1 MLERRRRLIWIAM
14 GATVALTALWSA
26 GLAQP
31 ANAPFTDAQAAA
43 GRTAYAANCAS
54 CHQGNLAGVGEQPP
68 LAGAGFMSAWGRR
81 TTKEFYDD
89 IRAQMPYG
97 RGGSL
102 DAATYQNITAF
113 ILMANGAH
121 AGTQAFDGTE
131 TVRISAI
138 ANGQVPADIA
148 TPRRAAGGGDEGGA
162 AGRAPAMTLGQTL
175 VGNIKTYSPVSD
187 AMLVHPDPKD
197 WLIYRGNY
205 QAWSHSG
212 LKQVNEGN
220 VDQLQLKW
228 SWAMNEGGEN
238 ATGPTIHD
246 GIMFLA
252 NTSNTVQA
260 LDARTGELLW
270 ENRLGPLA
278 TRAYSALRSLA
289 VYDDKV
295 YINATDARLYALD
308 AKTGKVVW
316 KTDIAEPGKGFN
328 ETGGLIIAHGKVI
341 VGLTLC
347 RGQMPHCYI
356 SAYDARTGKQAWKFT
371 TIAAPGTPGGDT
383 WGDVPDD
390 MRAGGETWI
399 AGTYDPD
406 LNITYW
412 GTAQSKPWMQA
423 SRRSGTASTL
433 YANTTLAL
441 DADSGKLK
449 WYYSHAPGETFDLDE
464 VFERVL
470 IDHGAQKTLM
480 TIGKAGILWKL
491 DRVTGKFLDAKQT
504 VFQNVYSG
512 INKKTGQLIFRP
524 DVLAQKTNTWISS
537 CPSAA
542 GGHDWPPTSYDP
554 ANDLMIIPLNQSCNM
569 MLGHDVVQHTGV
581 VQPEGE
587 ERLFFAPGT
596 DGNMGRLA
604 AYRTSTMEPV
614 WSFQQR
620 SSFLTGVLST
630 DGNIAFVGDYDR
642 TFRAVQTTTGKTL
655 WTVRLPT
662 VVQGNPV
669 TYEAGGKQYIAI
681 TTGLGGGS
689 PFSKPSS
696 MLGELHHPDHGHAV
710 YVFALPD
717 KLAGKL
723 N

>member
-1 MLERRRRLIWIAM
+1 MRMREFRL
-14 GATVALTALWSA
+14 TVAAAALAAA
-26 GLAQP
+26 GLWMADGMAQT
-31 ANAPFTDAQAAA
+31 AEAPFTAAQALA
-43 GRTAYAANCAS
+43 GRAAYAASCAS
-54 CHQGNLAGVGEQPP
+54 CHQANLAGSGEQPA
-68 LAGAGFMSAWGRR
+68 LAGTSFMATWGKRSV
-81 TTKEFYDD
+81 KDFYED
-89 IRAQMPYG
+89 IRANMPYG
-97 RGGSL
+97 RAGSL
-102 DAATYQNITAF
+102 DTATYQNIAAF
-113 ILMANGAH
+113 VLSANGAKPG
-121 AGTQAFDGTE
+121 AKAFDGNAT
-131 TVRISAI
+131 TLISSI
-138 ANGQVPADIA
+138 ATGQVPAAIA
-148 TPRRAAGGGDEGGA
+148 AAKRGSGDEGEGGG
-162 AGRAPAMTLGQTL
+162 GRAPTMKLGQTL
-175 VGNIKTYSPVSD
+175 VGKIKNYTPVTE

-212 LKQVNEGN
+212 LSQINDRNAG
-220 VDQLQLKW
+220 QLQLKW

-260 LDARTGELLW
+260 LDAKTGELLW
-270 ENRLGPLA
+270 ENRLGPVA
-278 TRAYSALRSLA
+278 SRAYSALRSLA
-289 VYDDKV
+289 VYQDKV
-295 YINATDARLYALD
+295 YINATDARLYALN

-316 KTDIAEPGKGFN
+316 ETDIAPQGKGFN
-328 ETGGLIIAHGKVI
+328 ETGGLIVAHGKVI

-356 SAYDARTGKQAWKFT
+356 SAYDAETGKQAWKFS
-371 TIAAPGTPGGDT
+371 TIAAPGEPGGDT
-383 WGDVPDD
+383 WQGVPDD

-423 SRRSGTASTL
+423 SRKSGIASTL
-433 YANTTLAL
+433 YANSTLAL
-441 DADSGKLK
+441 DADTGKLK
-449 WYYSHAPGETFDLDE
+449 WSFSHAPGETFDLDE

-470 IDHGAQKTLM
+470 IDHGDQKTLM

-491 DRVTGKFLDAKQT
+491 DRVSGKFLDARQT
-504 VFQNVYSG
+504 VFQNVYDG
-512 INKKTGQLIFRP
+512 IDKKTGRLSFRP
-524 DVLAQKTNTWISS
+524 DVLAQKTNTWISA

-542 GGHDWPPTSYDP
+542 GGHDWPPTSYDK
-554 ANDLMIIPLNQSCNM
+554 ANDLIIIPLDQSCNL
-569 MLGHDVVQHTGV
+569 MLGHDVVQHTGTV
-581 VQPEGE
+581 NTEGD
-587 ERLFFAPGT
+587 ERVFFMPGT

-604 AYRTSTMEPV
+604 AYRTADMKPV

-620 SSFLTGVLST
+620 SPFLTGVLST
-630 DGNIAFVGDYDR
+630 DGNIALVGDYDR
-642 TFRAVQTTTGKTL
+642 VFRAVQTTTGKTL

-669 TYEAGGKQYIAI
+669 SYEVDGKQYIAI

-696 MLGELHHPDHGHAV
+696 MLGDVHHPDHGQAL

-717 KLAGKL
+717 TPS

>member
-1 MLERRRRLIWIAM
+1 MRALATTIA
-14 GATVALTALWSA
+14 ALTAGFWAVS
-26 GLAQP
+26 GWAQTSEG
-31 ANAPFTDAQAAA
+31 PFTEAQARA
-43 GRTAYAANCAS
+43 GRAAYAINCGG
-54 CHQGNLAGVGEQPP
+54 CHQQNLSGSGDQVP
-68 LAGAGFMSAWGRR
+68 LAGTTFMASWGRR
-81 TTKEFYDD
+81 PIKEFYDD
-89 IRAQMPYG
+89 IRANMPYG
-97 RGGSL
+97 RAGSL

-113 ILMANGAH
+113 ILSANGAKP
-121 AGTQAFDGTE
+121 GSKAFDG
-131 TVRISAI
+131 SA
-138 ANGQVPADIA
+138 ATLVSAVASGQVPADIA
-148 TPRRAAGGGDEGGA
+148 NPPRRAAADEGGGG
-162 AGRAPAMTLGQTL
+162 GRAPAMKLGHTL
-175 VGNIKTYSPVSD
+175 VGNIKEYRPITEE
-187 AMLVHPDPKD
+187 MLVHPDPND

-212 LKQVNEGN
+212 LSQVNDKN
-220 VDQLQLKW
+220 VEQLQLKW
-228 SWAMNEGGEN
+228 SWAMNEGGQN
-238 ATGPTIHD
+238 STGPTVHD

-260 LDARTGELLW
+260 LDAVTGELLW

-289 VYDDKV
+289 VFEDKV

-316 KTDIAEPGKGFN
+316 QTDIAPPGKGFN
-328 ETGGLIIAHGKVI
+328 ETGGVIVAHGKVI

-356 SAYDARTGKQAWKFT
+356 SAYDARTGKRAWMFT
-371 TIAAPGTPGGDT
+371 TIADKGTPGGDT

-399 AGTYDPD
+399 AGTYDPEQ
-406 LNITYW
+406 NITYW
-412 GTAQSKPWMQA
+412 GVAQAKPWMQA
-423 SRRSGTASTL
+423 SRRSGTAATL

-441 DADSGKLK
+441 DVDTGKLK
-449 WYYSHAPGETFDLDE
+449 WYFSHAPGETFDLDE

-491 DRVTGKFLDAKQT
+491 DRTTGKFLDARQT

-512 INKKTGQLIFRP
+512 INKKTGELSFRP
-524 DVLAQKTNTWISS
+524 EVLKQKTNTWLSA

-542 GGHDWPPTSYDP
+542 GGHDWPPTSYDQK
-554 ANDLMIIPLNQSCNM
+554 NDLILIPLNQSCNM
-569 MLGHDVVQHTGV
+569 MLGHDVAQHTGSIN
-581 VQPEGE
+581 PEGE
-587 ERLFFAPGT
+587 QRLFFMPGT

-604 AYRTSTMEPV
+604 AYRTADMKPV

-630 DGNIAFVGDYDR
+630 DGNVAFVGDFDR
-642 TFRAVQTTTGKTL
+642 VFRAVQTTTGKTL

-662 VVQGNPV
+662 TVQGNPV
-669 TYEAGGKQYIAI
+669 SFSVKGKQYIAI

-689 PFSKPSS
+689 PFSKPTS
-696 MLGELHHPDHGHAV
+696 MLGEVHNPDHGHAL

-717 KLAGKL
+717 KL

>member
-1 MLERRRRLIWIAM
+1 MRALVSLI
-14 GATVALTALWSA
+14 ATAAVTVGLWAVSGSAQTAE
-26 GLAQP
+26 G
-31 ANAPFTDAQAAA
+31 PFTQAQAEA
-43 GRTAYAANCAS
+43 GRTAYAANCGG
-54 CHQGNLAGVGEQPP
+54 CHQQNLSGSGDQVP
-68 LAGAGFMSAWGRR
+68 LAGTTFMASWGRR
-81 TTKEFYDD
+81 PVKEFYDD
-89 IRAQMPYG
+89 IRANMPYG
-97 RGGSL
+97 RAGSL

-113 ILMANGAH
+113 ILTANGAKP
-121 AGTQAFDGTE
+121 GSKSFDGTSM
-131 TVRISAI
+131 VRVSAI
-138 ANGQVPADIA
+138 ATGQVPADIA
-148 TPRRAAGGGDEGGA
+148 NPPRRANAENA
-162 AGRAPAMTLGQTL
+162 AGRAPAMKLGHTL
-175 VGNIKTYSPVSD
+175 VGNIKGYRPVTEE
-187 AMLVHPDPKD
+187 MLVHPDPND

-212 LKQVNEGN
+212 LSQINDKN

-228 SWAMNEGGEN
+228 SWAMNEGGQN
-238 ATGPTIHD
+238 STGPTIHD

-260 LDARTGELLW
+260 LDAVTGELLW
-270 ENRLGPLA
+270 ENRLGPVA

-289 VYDDKV
+289 VFEDKV

-316 KTDIAEPGKGFN
+316 QTDIAPPGRGFN
-328 ETGGLIIAHGKVI
+328 ETGGVIVAHGKVI

-356 SAYDARTGKQAWKFT
+356 SAYDARTGKRAWSFT
-371 TIAAPGTPGGDT
+371 TIADKGTPGGDT
-383 WGDVPDD
+383 WGDVPND

-399 AGTYDPD
+399 AGTYDPE

-412 GTAQSKPWMQA
+412 GTAQAKPWMQA
-423 SRRSGTASTL
+423 SRRSGAAATL
-433 YANTTLAL
+433 YANSTLAL
-441 DADSGKLK
+441 DVDTGKLK
-449 WYYSHAPGETFDLDE
+449 WYFSHAPGETFDLDE

-491 DRVTGKFLDAKQT
+491 DRTNGKFLDARQT
-504 VFQNVYSG
+504 VFQNVYDG
-512 INKKTGQLIFRP
+512 ISKKTGELSFRP
-524 DVLAQKTNTWISS
+524 DVLKQKTNTWISA

-542 GGHDWPPTSYDP
+542 GGHDWPPTSYDQKH
-554 ANDLMIIPLNQSCNM
+554 DLILIPLDQSCNL
-569 MLGHDVVQHTGV
+569 MLGHDVAQHTGV
-581 VQPEGE
+581 VNPEGE
-587 ERLFFAPGT
+587 ERVFFMPGT

-604 AYRTSTMEPV
+604 AYRTADMKPV

-620 SSFLTGVLST
+620 SPFLTGVLST
-630 DGNIAFVGDYDR
+630 DGDVAFVGDYDR
-642 TFRAVQTTTGKTL
+642 VFRAVQTTTGKTL

-662 VVQGNPV
+662 TVQGNPV
-669 TYEAGGKQYIAI
+669 SFSVKGKQYIAI

-689 PFSKPSS
+689 PFSKPSG
-696 MLGELHHPDHGHAV
+696 MLGEVHNPDHGHAL

-717 KLAGKL
+717 KL

>member
-1 MLERRRRLIWIAM
+1 MRHLGKYLT
-14 GATVALTALWSA
+14 GAAFMAAGAWAAT

-31 ANAPFTDAQAAA
+31 AAAPFTARQAEA
-43 GRTAYAANCAS
+43 GRVAYGANCAS
-54 CHQGNLAGVGEQPP
+54 CHQANLAGSGEQPA
-68 LAGAGFMSAWGRR
+68 LAGPQFMAAWGRR

-89 IRAQMPYG
+89 IRAEMPYG
-97 RGGSL
+97 KAGSL

-113 ILMANGAH
+113 VMSANGAKP
-121 AGTQAFDGTE
+121 GNSAFDGSQA
-131 TVRISAI
+131 VRISAI
-138 ANGQVPADIA
+138 ATGQVPPAIA
-148 TPRRAAGGGDEGGA
+148 NARRGGGDDEGGGG
-162 AGRAPAMTLGQTL
+162 AGRAPAMRLGQTL
-175 VGNIKTYSPVSD
+175 MGNIKNYTPVTD

-212 LKQVNEGN
+212 LSEINANN
-220 VDQLQLKW
+220 VGQLQLKW

-252 NTSNTVQA
+252 NTSNTVEA
-260 LDARTGELLW
+260 FDAKTGELLW
-270 ENRLGPLA
+270 QNRLGPLA
-278 TRAYSALRSLA
+278 SRAYSALRSLA
-289 VYDDKV
+289 VYEDKV
-295 YINATDARLYALD
+295 YINATDAKLYALD

-316 KTDIAEPGKGFN
+316 ESDIAPPGKGFN
-328 ETGGLIIAHGKVI
+328 ETGGLIVAHGKAI

-356 SAYDARTGKQAWKFT
+356 SAYDANTGKQVWKFT

-383 WGDVPDD
+383 WANVPDD

-399 AGTYDPD
+399 AGTYDPE

-433 YANTTLAL
+433 YANSTLAL
-441 DADSGKLK
+441 DADTGQLK
-449 WYYSHAPGETFDLDE
+449 WYFSHAPGETFDLDE

-470 IDHGAQKTLM
+470 IDHGPQKTLM

-504 VFQNVYSG
+504 VFQNVYTG
-512 INKKTGQLIFRP
+512 IDMKTGRLSFRP

-542 GGHDWPPTSYDP
+542 GGHDWPPTSYDQK
-554 ANDLMIIPLNQSCNM
+554 NDLMIIPLDQSCNM
-569 MLGHDVVQHTGV
+569 MLGHDVAQHTGV

-587 ERLFFAPGT
+587 EKVFFMPGT
-596 DGNMGRLA
+596 EGNMGRLA
-604 AYRTSTMEPV
+604 AYRTATMEPV

-620 SSFLTGVLST
+620 SPFLTGVLST
-630 DGNIAFVGDYDR
+630 DGNVSFVGDYDR
-642 TFRAVQTTTGKTL
+642 VFRAIETTTGKTL

-669 TYEAGGKQYIAI
+669 AFAVDGKQYIAI

-689 PFSKPSS
+689 PFAKPSS
-696 MLGELHHPDHGHAV
+696 MLGEVHHPDHGQAV

-717 KLAGKL
+717 KM

>member
-1 MLERRRRLIWIAM
+1 MRELRVTI
-14 GATVALTALWSA
+14 VAA
-26 GLAQP
+26 GLAAAGLWIADSVAQTTQ
-31 ANAPFTDAQAAA
+31 APFTAAQAQA
-43 GRTAYAANCAS
+43 GRAAYATSCAS
-54 CHQGNLAGVGEQPP
+54 CHQANLAGSGEQPP
-68 LAGAGFMSAWGRR
+68 LAGSSFMATWGRR
-81 TTKEFYDD
+81 SVKDFYED
-89 IRAQMPYG
+89 IRANMPYG

-102 DAATYQNITAF
+102 DTPAYQNITAF
-113 ILMANGAH
+113 ILSANGAKP
-121 AGTQAFDGTE
+121 GSKPFDGTS
-131 TVRISAI
+131 TTLISAV
-138 ANGQVPADIA
+138 ASGQVPADIA
-148 TPRRAAGGGDEGGA
+148 RTARRGGGDEGEGGG
-162 AGRAPAMTLGQTL
+162 GRAAAMRLGQTL
-175 VGNIKTYSPVSD
+175 VGKIRNYAPVTD
-187 AMLVHPDPKD
+187 AMLVNPDPKD

-205 QAWSHSG
+205 QGWSHSG
-212 LKQVNEGN
+212 LSQINDRN

-270 ENRLGPLA
+270 ENRLGPVA

-289 VYDDKV
+289 VYQDKV
-295 YINATDARLYALD
+295 YINATDAKLYALD

-316 KTDIAEPGKGFN
+316 ETDIAPPGKGFN
-328 ETGGLIIAHGKVI
+328 ETGGVIVAHGKVI

-356 SAYDARTGKQAWKFT
+356 SAYDAETGKQVWKFT

-383 WGDVPDD
+383 WANVPDD

-433 YANTTLAL
+433 YANSTLAL
-441 DADSGKLK
+441 DADTGQLK
-449 WYYSHAPGETFDLDE
+449 WYFSHAPGETFDLDE

-470 IDHGAQKTLM
+470 IDHGEQKTLM
-480 TIGKAGILWKL
+480 TIGKVGILWKL

-504 VFQNVYSG
+504 VFQNVYDG
-512 INKKTGQLIFRP
+512 IDKKTGRLSFRP
-524 DVLAQKTNTWISS
+524 DVLAQKTNSWISS

-542 GGHDWPPTSYDP
+542 GGHDWPPTSYDR
-554 ANDLMIIPLNQSCNM
+554 ANDLMIIPLDQSCNL
-569 MLGHDVVQHTGV
+569 MLGHDVAQHTGV

-587 ERLFFAPGT
+587 EKLFFMPGT

-604 AYRTSTMEPV
+604 AYRTADMKPI

-620 SSFLTGVLST
+620 SPFLTGVLST
-630 DGNIAFVGDYDR
+630 DGNIALVGDYDR
-642 TFRAVQTTTGKTL
+642 VFRAVQTTTGRTL

-669 TYEAGGKQYIAI
+669 SYEVDGKQYIAI

-689 PFSKPSS
+689 PFAKPSS
-696 MLGELHHPDHGHAV
+696 MLGELHHPDHGQAL

-717 KLAGKL
+717 RM